1 MLKPKRKITRKEIKR
16 DPFLETIDK
25 IEYNFEQNKKIYLN
39 IAIGVI
45 GGIFLINILLN
56 KQEQK
61 DIDSNSALGV
71 ALVAFDNADYD
82 NAKFQFENIVSDYSG
97 TNSSN
102 VANYYLGKIYF
113 DEKDLNKSEE
123 YLNKYLNDAEPN
135 VLVPGAIKILSSIA
149 LNNSEYDNALK
160 LLDKGIRLNLNANII
175 NDFKLLKV
183 SILKEQGKLE
193 IALNIL
199 NNILS
204 DESLPN
210 HIKQRSEE
218 LMGMMQIINCSIV
231 IKEQSS

>member
-218 LMGMMQIINCSIV
+218 LMGMM
-231 IKEQSS
+231 